1 MSTKLTSIV
10 IPTNNGLPLLQRLIQ
25 SIRTYTDDRITPYEL
40 IVVDN
45 GSSDGTAEWCVGRG
59 ITFIALSANAGFPAA
74 CNKGLRI
81 ASGDQ
86 LMLLNNDI
94 VVTTNWLLNLSS
106 GLAQE
111 PGIGLVGPVTN
122 YASGKQQVTYSF
134 DGIEQFMRIAEQTNR
149 PDPAA
154 RERVLRIVGLCMLI
168 KREVYEKVG
177 ELDERFSPG
186 HYEDDDY
193 CLRVRMNGYGL
204 MMCRDALIYHEGSA
218 SFRQQSEETV
228 QQLLARNRQL
238 FIDKWSIDPSTFIGT

>member
-1 MSTKLTSIV
+1 MSAKSTSII
-10 IPTNNGLPLLQRLIQ
+10 IPTYNGLPLLQRLIQ
-25 SIRTYTDDRITPYEL
+25 SIRIHTDERVTPYEL

-45 GSSDGTAEWCVGRG
+45 GSNDGTAEWCAGRG
-59 ITFIALSANAGFPAA
+59 ITFIAISANAGFPAA

-94 VVTTNWLLNLSS
+94 VATPNWLLNLSA

-111 PGIGLVGPVTN
+111 PGIGLAGPVTN
-122 YASGKQQVTYSF
+122 YASGQQQVTYSF
-134 DGIEQFMRIAEQTNR
+134 DGLEQFMRIAEQTNR
-149 PDPAA
+149 PDPSA
-154 RERVLRIVGLCMLI
+154 RERVLRIVGLCMLF

-193 CLRVRMNGYGL
+193 CLRIRMNGYGL

-218 SFRQQSEETV
+218 SFRQQGEHTV
-228 QQLLARNRQL
+228 KQLLERNRTM
-238 FIDKWSIDPSTFIGT
+238 FIDKWGIDPSIFIGT

>member
-1 MSTKLTSIV
+1 MSVKTTSII
-10 IPTNNGLPLLQRLIQ
+10 IPTYNGLPLLQRLIQ
-25 SIRTYTDDRITPYEL
+25 SIRLHTDPLVTPYEL

-45 GSSDGTAEWCVGRG
+45 GSSDGTAEWCAGGG
-59 ITFIALSANAGFPAA
+59 ITFVAVTENTGFPAA

-94 VVTTNWLLNLSS
+94 VVTRNWLSNLSA

-111 PGIGLVGPVTN
+111 HGIGLSGPVTN
-122 YASGKQQVTYSF
+122 YASGQQQVTYPF

-149 PDPAA
+149 PDPSA
-154 RERVLRIVGLCMLI
+154 RERVLRIVGLCMLF

-204 MMCRDALIYHEGSA
+204 MMCRDALIYHEGSV
-218 SFRQQSEETV
+218 SFRQQGEQSV
-228 QQLLARNRQL
+228 KQLLERNRQL
-238 FIDKWSIDPSTFIGT
+238 FIDKWGIDPSTFIGT